1 MPPVV
6 ETLIFTEKT
15 QMFQIVGNLDIRT
28 CEHMFLGQLRM
39 GARQAKNA
47 PLGFICS
54 NLGFV
59 YILLLCLYQCFN
71 KSALRWF
78 CLWQWWQIW
87 DGMILPDPSSIQH
100 CSTTCLIMFKG
111 ALVRPSVMDDLLVIL
126 FSFSPLSYRLQL
138 LIPHQLPHIPRTR
151 LTWLLALG
159 NPEHIPHI
167 CHFFYTGK
175 IFGE

>member
-1 MPPVV
+1 M
-6 ETLIFTEKT
+6 I
-15 QMFQIVGNLDIRT
+15 
-28 CEHMFLGQLRM
+28 LGQLRM
-39 GARQAKNA
+39 GACQAKNA

-59 YILLLCLYQCFN
+59 YILLLCLYKCFN

-111 ALVRPSVMDDLLVIL
+111 ALVRPSVMDGLLVIL

-138 LIPHQLPHIPRTR
+138 LIPHQLAHIPRTR

-175 IFGE
+175 ILGEKNLHRKFANFSR